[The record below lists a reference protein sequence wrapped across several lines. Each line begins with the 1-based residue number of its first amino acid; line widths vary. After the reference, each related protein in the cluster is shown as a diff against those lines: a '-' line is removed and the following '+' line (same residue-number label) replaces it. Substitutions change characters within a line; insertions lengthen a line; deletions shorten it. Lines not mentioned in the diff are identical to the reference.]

1 MTKLVVSD
9 ELRDRLKAPGA
20 AGEFVEVVD
29 SSGKHVGTFQL
40 ARLGG
45 PEFGEPTPEELARGL
60 ADPRRYTTEEVLAE
74 LRRRSGQ

>member
-1 MTKLVVSD
+1 MTQVVVSD
-9 ELRDRLKAPGA
+9 ELRDRLTVPGA
-20 AGEFVEVVD
+20 DESVEVVD
-29 SSGKHVGTFQL
+29 SSGKFVGMFRL

-45 PEFGEPTPEELARGL
+45 PEYGEPTAEELARGL